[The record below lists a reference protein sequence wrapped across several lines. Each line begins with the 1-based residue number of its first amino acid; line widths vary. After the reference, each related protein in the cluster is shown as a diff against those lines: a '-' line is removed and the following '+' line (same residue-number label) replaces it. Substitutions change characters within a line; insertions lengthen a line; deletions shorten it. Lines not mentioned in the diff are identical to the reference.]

1 MFHHQ
6 KLSQTVRFIAMIS
19 ITELSRLR
27 GLPIDKLGAEIEELR
42 REATRVTAETTSD
55 SMNSQSNWTLK
66 TIWAQKSL
74 RWPFVCVMVMHF
86 GNQMSGI
93 NAVSLTVNLKKKFF

>member
-1 MFHHQ
+1 MN
-6 KLSQTVRFIAMIS
+6 S

-93 NAVSLTVNLKKKFF
+93 NAVSLTVNLKKKIF